1 MYLLWVLRYLKY
13 LPLVALLKAAEAAAP
28 ADGGGESA
36 AGGGGGES
44 AEAVKERG
52 NRLYKAGT
60 SSSRTHF

>member
-1 MYLLWVLRYLKY
+1 M
-13 LPLVALLKAAEAAAP
+13 PLVALLKAAEAAAP